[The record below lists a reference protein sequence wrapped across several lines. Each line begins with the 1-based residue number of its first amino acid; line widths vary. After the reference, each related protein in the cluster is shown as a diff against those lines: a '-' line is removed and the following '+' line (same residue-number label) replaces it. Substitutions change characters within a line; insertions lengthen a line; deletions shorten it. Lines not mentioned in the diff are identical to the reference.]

1 LDGLQTLLSEV
12 KESQRRGHLTEEGT
26 CHLCCH
32 SFSVRGI
39 IEDGV
44 ASIVTYNG
52 ARYHS
57 FCINF
62 WLNKVM
68 TTGKMG
74 QGMSNLI

>member
-1 LDGLQTLLSEV
+1 MPKLLIEV
-12 KESQRRGHLTEEGT
+12 KESHRRGGQQQFAMEEGT

-32 SFSVRGI
+32 SFAVRGI

-44 ASIVTYNG
+44 ASVVTYNG

-68 TTGKMG
+68 
-74 QGMSNLI
+74 LA